1 MRLEYLAEGSRAC
14 PLIRLYAFNQ
24 AAAIKLKG
32 LVGLLRAGHR
42 RDVALNDEMWVEPV
56 RDCRLALKRG
66 NRDQGVC
73 QVGSASF
80 QCVLSADGWSNV
92 EGLLE
97 PFCNSNT
104 AGFQWLTHDCTISL
118 LISQSGQW

>member
-24 AAAIKLKG
+24 TDATKLKR
-32 LVGLLRAGHR
+32 LVRSLIAGDR
-42 RDVALNDEMWVEPV
+42 REVALNDEMWVEPV

-73 QVGSASF
+73 QVGSVSF
-80 QCVLSADGWSNV
+80 KCVLSTDGWSDV

-104 AGFQWLTHDCTISL
+104 AGFQWLTHDGTISV